1 MKKFLLGLIGGV
13 TILAIAGYV
22 FRGPLMESAKEKITK
37 DMFISADADSF
48 DVGLPGGATF
58 PAINALYRGEV
69 VSDMGEFIGDRGM
82 VFIANRSVD
91 W

>member
-13 TILAIAGYV
+13 TVLAIVGYV

-48 DVGLPGGATF
+48 DVGIPVGATF

-82 VFIANRSVD
+82 VFIANRSAD

>member
-1 MKKFLLGLIGGV
+1 MKKILFGLIGGMTV
-13 TILAIAGYV
+13 LAIVGYA
-22 FRGPLMESAKEKITK
+22 FRGPLFEVVKSEVTR

-48 DVGLPGGATF
+48 DVGLPVGATF
-58 PAINALYRGEV
+58 PAINALYRGEI

-82 VFIANRSVD
+82 VFIANRSAD